1 MRWIVGALLVL
12 AGCASEQPSSSHDAG
27 VDVGP
32 ARVDGGVDAAP
43 VDGPC
48 AMSGRVPSWIETTDR
63 AHHVI
68 ARGAI
73 RDVHLWAFDDG
84 LLRVRY
90 VPASTAPIERSFALV
105 TPANEMAPAAI
116 TIDAT
121 DDGAFATIC
130 SDTFVATIEREGMRV
145 VVRDRAGTVLLE
157 DAPDVAPSAREVVR
171 ISPRDELFTGLGERT
186 GPFDRRGRRAIVWT
200 TDAYDPAHGG
210 FAPDAD
216 PLYLAIPFFVAVRG
230 AAASEAVAYGL
241 FTDVAYRQEY
251 DLAASDPDRYGIRS
265 AGPELD
271 QWLIAG
277 PHPRDVLRRYSSL
290 TGRTPRPPRW
300 SLGFHQSR
308 WGYHDVARM
317 DRLASDFRAND
328 VPADA
333 LWLDI
338 QHMDAF
344 RTFTFDPLRFGDPE
358 GLASRLDAR
367 GFSLIVIA
375 DPGLKVDP
383 GWSVHDRVV
392 AGGLYLRNPDGTPHV
407 ASTWASDSLFLD
419 FTMPAAR
426 ALWSEEITRL
436 ARRGIDGIW
445 LDVNEPTTFP
455 ESGGENTV
463 PNDLP
468 IHGDG
473 IATTMAE
480 GHNVYALLQARATR
494 EGLREAHPDRRP
506 FILCRAGFA
515 GIQREAAVWTGDAPS
530 TWWSLEQVLPM
541 LLGTSMSGVPFVGSD
556 VGGYSGHATPELFAR
571 WMALGSI
578 SPFFRAHQ
586 TNGPPDA
593 EPWSFGSEVL
603 DISRARI
610 RARYA
615 LTPYLVSL
623 FDEHERTGAPVLR
636 PMMYEHFE
644 DRALRD
650 VGDQAMLGPFLLV
663 APITREGATT
673 REVRLPS
680 GRWYEVDSGAIVEGP
695 RTIEVGATLAALPTF
710 VREGAI
716 LPRVSGDVASTR
728 ELGGTLFLD
737 VYPSARESTFT
748 LVEDAGDGYGATSRT
763 TLTLGRHEAG
773 ARLVIG
779 AREGDFD
786 PGARTIELRVWRVDG
801 VVRGVRVGGV
811 EQAFVHDENERTL
824 IVRMADPGA
833 AGATIEL
840 DYDVTIIEPSPPLD
854 VVLEV
859 EVPESTP
866 VGSVVHVASS
876 ANGWTHAPLE
886 VVHPGLARGTL
897 RVGRGEWFEYKYT
910 RGTWDTVE
918 KWPGCVEATNRYG
931 LGRAGVRR
939 DRVFEWRDV
948 CE

>member
-1 MRWIVGALLVL
+1 MRWLVGMFVVL
-12 AGCASEQPSSSHDAG
+12 AGCASEQPSPARDAGGWIDAMRDDAG
-27 VDVGP
+27 VD
-32 ARVDGGVDAAP
+32 ASIEVDGA
-43 VDGPC
+43 C
-48 AMSGRVPSWIETTDR
+48 SMSGRAPSWIETSDR

-68 ARGAI
+68 ARGAT
-73 RDVHLWAFDDG
+73 RDVHLWAFDDA

-90 VPASTAPIERSFALV
+90 VPAGATPIERSFALV
-105 TPANEMAPAAI
+105 TPAIEMAPAAI
-116 TIDAT
+116 TIDG
-121 DDGAFATIC
+121 DDAFATIC
-130 SDTFVATIEREGMRV
+130 SDAFVATIERDGMRV

-157 DAPDVAPSAREVVR
+157 DAPDVATSAREVVR
-171 ISPRDELFTGLGERT
+171 VSPRDELFTGLGERT
-186 GPFDRRGRRAIVWT
+186 GPFGRRGRRAIVWT
-200 TDAYDPAHGG
+200 TDAYEPAHGG
-210 FAPDAD
+210 FGPESD

-230 AAASEAVAYGL
+230 DTAYGL

-308 WGYHDVARM
+308 WGYHDIARM
-317 DRLASDFRAND
+317 DRLASDFREND

-375 DPGLKVDP
+375 DPGLKIDP
-383 GWSVHDRVV
+383 GWSVHDRAI

-407 ASTWASDSLFLD
+407 ANTWASDSLFLD

-426 ALWSEEITRL
+426 ALWSEEVARL

-494 EGLREAHPDRRP
+494 EGLREALPTRRP
-506 FILCRAGFA
+506 FILCRAGYA

-530 TWWSLEQVLPM
+530 TWWSLDQVLPM

-556 VGGYSGHATPELFAR
+556 VGGYSGNATPELFAR

-610 RARYA
+610 GARYA
-615 LTPYLVSL
+615 LMPYLESL

-636 PMMYEHFE
+636 PMLYEHFE
-644 DRALRD
+644 ERALRD

-663 APITREGATT
+663 APITREGATS
-673 REVRLPS
+673 REVHIPS
-680 GRWYEVDSGAIVEGP
+680 GRWYELESGAIVEGP

-728 ELGGTLFLD
+728 ALGGTLLLD
-737 VYPSARESTFT
+737 LYPSARESTFT
-748 LVEDAGDGYGATSRT
+748 LVQDAGDGYGATSRT
-763 TLTLGRHEAG
+763 TLTLVQREGG
-773 ARLVIG
+773 ARFVIG

-801 VVRGVRVGGV
+801 EVRSVRVDGV
-811 EQAFVHDENERTL
+811 ELPGFVHDRNERSL
-824 IVRMADPGA
+824 IVRMPDPGA

-840 DYDVTIIEPSPPLD
+840 DYDVTISEPSPPID

-859 EVPESTP
+859 ELPESTP
-866 VGSVVHVASS
+866 IGSVIHVASS
-876 ANGWTHAPLE
+876 ANGWAHAPLE
-886 VVHPGLARGTL
+886 VVAPGLARGTL

-910 RGTWDTVE
+910 RGAWESVE

-931 LGRAGVRR
+931 FGRAGVRR